1 MLKNSLIRVLVQMR
15 FAINVRIW
23 LIVNKRMKINVF
35 KFLRAAR
42 DVLLF
47 CYTSGY
53 IIKKVNILPSDARKA
68 QANKVV
74 NNAVKK

>member
-1 MLKNSLIRVLVQMR
+1 
-15 FAINVRIW
+15 
-23 LIVNKRMKINVF
+23 MKINVF
-35 KFLRAAR
+35 KFLRATR

-53 IIKKVNILPSDARKA
+53 IIKKGNILPSDVKKA